1 MSISKSISKVLIGGA
16 FVIILAQG
24 ALVQSAFA
32 QDVSA
37 AHIKAAKRMIAAT
50 GSTNRL
56 DNILPQSAQALKNEL
71 IRNRPDQE
79 ASITDVVDLVT
90 LELAVRRGDLENE
103 VAKIF
108 TKIFSEKELDVVST
122 FYETDAGKKFL
133 IDGPVALRE
142 INVAAQVWT
151 RGIQR
156 DMGQKS
162 SEKLKELGL
171 Q

>member
-1 MSISKSISKVLIGGA
+1 MSVVKSISRILVGGA
-16 FVIILAQG
+16 FVLTLAQG
-24 ALVQSAFA
+24 AVVQSAFA

-37 AHIKAAKRMIAAT
+37 GQVKAAKRMIAAT

-79 ASITDVVDLVT
+79 AAITDVVDIVT
-90 LELAVRRGDLENE
+90 LELAARRGDLENE
-103 VAKIF
+103 VAQIF
-108 TKIFSEKELDVVST
+108 TKIFSEEEMGVIAA
-122 FYETDAGKKFL
+122 FYETEAGKKFL
-133 IDGPVALRE
+133 ADGPLALRE
-142 INVAAQVWT
+142 INGAAQVWT
-151 RGIQR
+151 RGIRR

-162 SEKLKELGL
+162 SAKLKEMGL